1 MFGTRLEV
9 EARYGDNGPMVRV
22 LLLPEKSFAGRER
35 ALLERLSVGLADEG
49 ARVFQGVPGV
59 GLDAEDVRNERLGLF
74 ATPVPFAD
82 RGLPWT
88 ESLRAGV
95 LVESV
100 ARASATGMGGFGGG
114 SLGRPVG
121 VGGGTGVQIVHAFG
135 RSTWELA
142 WQTAAK
148 SRSGPGGSASGDV
161 GGAASV
167 VVEVYSG
174 SCVEAAASWAA
185 KLAHRDGGPTVWWNA
200 ADPALGAEL
209 NRAMVGIKGGAALR
223 VGSNAW
229 GVHVPEEPHSEIDPT
244 RTGTVV
250 LWCGGGASGGGL
262 KGRRVASGR
271 ELKEVAAL
279 FEGLRARSQ
288 SPRGLLVLANEPTA
302 DRLGLWKLARTMDL
316 SACLSVVPEL
326 TERWDLTLEADA
338 LVIPSADGEQH
349 GFVLDAMAAGMPI
362 IARADDLASHL
373 VDHETAVLVRES
385 TAAAWRNAASELL
398 DQPAR
403 AVSLGSS
410 ARQFIREKRL
420 ASAWVAGVMKLYE
433 RAVSGR

>member
-9 EARYGDNGPMVRV
+9 EGRYGHNARMVRV

-88 ESLRAGV
+88 EPLRAGV

-100 ARASATGMGGFGGG
+100 ARASATGMGGLGGFGGG
-114 SLGRPVG
+114 GLGRPAG
-121 VGGGTGVQIVHAFG
+121 SGAGSGVQIVHAFG

-148 SRSGPGGSASGDV
+148 SRSGSGDG

-174 SCVEAAASWAA
+174 SCVDAAAAWAA
-185 KLAHRDGGPTVWWNA
+185 KLAHRDGGPTVWWSA

-209 NRAMVGIKGGAALR
+209 NRAMVGVKGGAALR

-250 LWCGGGASGGGL
+250 LWCGGGVKG
-262 KGRRVASGR
+262 GRRATTAERG
-271 ELKEVAAL
+271 EVAAL
-279 FEGLRARSQ
+279 FEGLRGRSQ

-302 DRLGLWKLARTMDL
+302 DRLGLWKLARTMEL

-385 TAAAWRNAASELL
+385 TAAAWRNAASEVL

-433 RAVSGR
+433 RAVGGK